1 MASFHSSNLQP
12 AIANDNTPQA
22 VGEFQ
27 ALKAASVSGAHAIND
42 TYSGFIS
49 PLLPYLIDSFALVK
63 VQASLLPFLFQ
74 GASILQPLI
83 GHWADQANLRK
94 LALYAPAISG
104 IFLSLLA
111 VAPNLQTAML
121 YCLLAGI
128 SSAMMHA
135 ILPALVNGYSGR
147 NTGKGMSFWLVGG
160 ELGVMLGPLIITAVI
175 ASNLLPKTPWLMLA
189 GILISLLLN
198 LLLKDEPYHPAAAR
212 SRQNIPFKA
221 LWAVMLPLSGITLMR
236 ALMRTG
242 LEIYLPVYLSEQGA
256 GVWLSGTSLSFLQ
269 AFGVLGVVL
278 GGLANDRYGFKPVLL
293 TSLLFSGLGMLGFV
307 FTRGAPQA
315 LTLGL
320 IGVAS
325 TMMLPVC
332 MAIAQD
338 YFPENRSLANG
349 IYMASLSALNAVI
362 GVLTGYLYDLLG
374 GQTTYLIGGVIV
386 FLAIPFIFMLPKLE
400 NTPKI

>member
-12 AIANDNTPQA
+12 AITDDSIPQA
-22 VGEFQ
+22 ADEFQ
-27 ALKAASVSGAHAIND
+27 AFKAASVSSAHAIND

-74 GASILQPLI
+74 GASILQPVI
-83 GHWADQANLRK
+83 GHWADRSNLRK
-94 LALYAPAISG
+94 LALYAPAVSG

-111 VAPNLQTAML
+111 VAPSLQTAML

-135 ILPALVNGYSGR
+135 ILPALVSGYSGR
-147 NTGKGMSFWLVGG
+147 STGKGMSFWLVGG

-175 ASNLLPKTPWLMLA
+175 ASGLLPKAPWLMLA

-198 LLLKDEPYHPAAAR
+198 LLIKDEPYHPAAAH
-212 SRQNIPFKA
+212 SRQSIPFKA
-221 LWAVMLPLSGITLMR
+221 LAAVMLPLSAIMLMR
-236 ALMRTG
+236 ALLRTG
-242 LEIYLPVYLSEQGA
+242 LEIYLPIYLSERGA
-256 GVWLSGTSLSFLQ
+256 GVWLSGAALSFLQ

-293 TSLLFSGLGMLGFV
+293 VSVLFSGLGMLGFV
-307 FTRGAPQA
+307 FTTGAAQA
-315 LTLGL
+315 LNLGL
-320 IGVAS
+320 IGVS
-325 TMMLPVC
+325 TTMMLPVC

-338 YFPENRSLANG
+338 HFPQNRSLANG
-349 IYMASLSALNAVI
+349 IYMASLSALNAII
-362 GVLTGYLYDLLG
+362 GVLTGFLYDLLG
-374 GQTTYLIGGVIV
+374 GQTTYLIGGLVV

-400 NTPKI
+400 KSPKI